1 MSKKKHSPAFSIAV
15 KEYNAGRWNKAMLK
29 ILVERKP
36 QRLTE
41 DEYQEITG
49 EPSSAYRLGGQ
60 MELQLIEFLIDTVE
74 ALLHIVRQQNS
85 QLSQLGAVA
94 AEEQL
99 QDIEAAYS
107 AVLKNDSGKEV
118 DKANVD

>member
-1 MSKKKHSPAFSIAV
+1 
-15 KEYNAGRWNKAMLK
+15 
-29 ILVERKP
+29 
-36 QRLTE
+36 
-41 DEYQEITG
+41 
-49 EPSSAYRLGGQ
+49 

-94 AEEQL
+94 AKEQL

>member
-1 MSKKKHSPAFSIAV
+1 
-15 KEYNAGRWNKAMLK
+15 
-29 ILVERKP
+29 
-36 QRLTE
+36 
-41 DEYQEITG
+41 
-49 EPSSAYRLGGQ
+49 

-99 QDIEAAYS
+99 QDTEAAYS
-107 AVLKNDSGKEV
+107 AVLKNDSWKEV
-118 DKANVD
+118 DTENVD

>member
-1 MSKKKHSPAFSIAV
+1 
-15 KEYNAGRWNKAMLK
+15 
-29 ILVERKP
+29 
-36 QRLTE
+36 
-41 DEYQEITG
+41 
-49 EPSSAYRLGGQ
+49 

-85 QLSQLGAVA
+85 QLSQLGAVT

-118 DKANVD
+118 DTENVD

>member
-1 MSKKKHSPAFSIAV
+1 MNI
-15 KEYNAGRWNKAMLK
+15 
-29 ILVERKP
+29 
-36 QRLTE
+36 
-41 DEYQEITG
+41 
-49 EPSSAYRLGGQ
+49 
-60 MELQLIEFLIDTVE
+60 LQLVEFLIDTLE
-74 ALLHIVRQQNS
+74 SLLQIVKQQNS
-85 QLSQLGAVA
+85 LLAQLGAVT

>member
-1 MSKKKHSPAFSIAV
+1 
-15 KEYNAGRWNKAMLK
+15 
-29 ILVERKP
+29 
-36 QRLTE
+36 
-41 DEYQEITG
+41 
-49 EPSSAYRLGGQ
+49 

-74 ALLHIVRQQNS
+74 ALHIVRQQNS

>member
-1 MSKKKHSPAFSIAV
+1 MK
-15 KEYNAGRWNKAMLK
+15 
-29 ILVERKP
+29 
-36 QRLTE
+36 
-41 DEYQEITG
+41 
-49 EPSSAYRLGGQ
+49 
-60 MELQLIEFLIDTVE
+60 LQLIEFLIDTVE
-74 ALLHIVRQQNS
+74 SLLHIVRQQNS

-99 QDIEAAYS
+99 QEAAYS

>member
-1 MSKKKHSPAFSIAV
+1 
-15 KEYNAGRWNKAMLK
+15 
-29 ILVERKP
+29 
-36 QRLTE
+36 
-41 DEYQEITG
+41 
-49 EPSSAYRLGGQ
+49 

-74 ALLHIVRQQNS
+74 SLLHIVRQQNS

-99 QDIEAAYS
+99 QDIEAAYYS

>member
-1 MSKKKHSPAFSIAV
+1 
-15 KEYNAGRWNKAMLK
+15 
-29 ILVERKP
+29 
-36 QRLTE
+36 
-41 DEYQEITG
+41 
-49 EPSSAYRLGGQ
+49 

-85 QLSQLGAVA
+85 QLSQLGAVV

-118 DKANVD
+118 DTENVD

>member
-1 MSKKKHSPAFSIAV
+1 
-15 KEYNAGRWNKAMLK
+15 
-29 ILVERKP
+29 
-36 QRLTE
+36 
-41 DEYQEITG
+41 
-49 EPSSAYRLGGQ
+49 

-74 ALLHIVRQQNS
+74 ALLHIVRHQNS

-99 QDIEAAYS
+99 QDIEASYS
-107 AVLKNDSGKEV
+107 AVLKNDSWKEV

>member
-1 MSKKKHSPAFSIAV
+1 
-15 KEYNAGRWNKAMLK
+15 
-29 ILVERKP
+29 
-36 QRLTE
+36 
-41 DEYQEITG
+41 
-49 EPSSAYRLGGQ
+49 

-85 QLSQLGAVA
+85 QLSQLGAVT

>member
-1 MSKKKHSPAFSIAV
+1 
-15 KEYNAGRWNKAMLK
+15 
-29 ILVERKP
+29 
-36 QRLTE
+36 
-41 DEYQEITG
+41 
-49 EPSSAYRLGGQ
+49 

-99 QDIEAAYS
+99 QDIEAAYFYRS
-107 AVLKNDSGKEV
+107 EK
-118 DKANVD
+118 

>member
-1 MSKKKHSPAFSIAV
+1 
-15 KEYNAGRWNKAMLK
+15 
-29 ILVERKP
+29 
-36 QRLTE
+36 
-41 DEYQEITG
+41 
-49 EPSSAYRLGGQ
+49 

-74 ALLHIVRQQNS
+74 TLLHNVRQQNS